1 MKVVWGPSVLSVSVQ
16 NPQDG
21 WWVAAQERRLC
32 ALVAWWWA
40 RAGFAMLMG
49 AGQKPLLSRLRRFLA
64 VLAGP
69 RRCCKWQGAKSLP
82 GKSEEGGVCS
92 QCLWQN
98 ELKQGMGCPALP
110 VDCSA
115 MPQFWEKDFLV
126 LLWGQEGGDAEH
138 LCVPFPETSSAS
150 PQHLLVGCSPASVH
164 VVSSSILWPVRD
176 KQFSN
181 LADFLFCYKFFWW
194 IWTRV
199 CMYVFLHVKKWL
211 GMS

>member
-1 MKVVWGPSVLSVSVQ
+1 MHDTADGEKKGSILLLNFSNWLWKFIKLIASHDRKVVWGPNVLSVSVQ

-40 RAGFAMLMG
+40 RAGFGMLVG
-49 AGQKPLLSRLRRFLA
+49 AGQKPLLSRLRRLLA

-69 RRCCKWQGAKSLP
+69 RRYCKWQGAKRLP

-98 ELKQGMGCPALP
+98 ELKQGMGSPALP

-115 MPQFWEKDFLV
+115 MPQFWE
-126 LLWGQEGGDAEH
+126 
-138 LCVPFPETSSAS
+138 
-150 PQHLLVGCSPASVH
+150 
-164 VVSSSILWPVRD
+164 
-176 KQFSN
+176 
-181 LADFLFCYKFFWW
+181 
-194 IWTRV
+194 
-199 CMYVFLHVKKWL
+199 
-211 GMS
+211 